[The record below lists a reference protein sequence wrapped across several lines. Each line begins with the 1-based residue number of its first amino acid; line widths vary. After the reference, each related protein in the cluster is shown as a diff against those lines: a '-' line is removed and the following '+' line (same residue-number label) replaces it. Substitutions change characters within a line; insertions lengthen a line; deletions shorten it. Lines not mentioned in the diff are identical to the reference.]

1 MDNNQRFL
9 LQNKIPFQNQMN
21 QANMVLQYKYSD
33 QNKNL
38 NESMI
43 TTSTSSLSVNNKK
56 NLQHTNYKTPKKK
69 NFPIPIP
76 KNKNAKLNNQKLIDK
91 NPKNPNTINTIIYTK
106 GTIKKFNNQNPNNV
120 FIYNNQNQN
129 LNLNSNNINNI
140 NNNNNINKIYGRSM
154 SQISMENENT
164 NSNINHTKR
173 TLNKNNNI
181 INNNANAY
189 INKSS
194 LNKKKMNIINEAI
207 SKEKEY
213 NNEVS
218 YFSNN
223 EDETSNQIINSTINH
238 INNNNNINEFQKKIS
253 QNHRTI
259 LKEYDN
265 KFSTGYYSESD
276 QRKEKSAVLNIEEI
290 LMTEEKL
297 SAVISCLSNGITCE
311 EECFDWFNSYFN
323 TALSNFIE
331 KYFIKE
337 EYIKVIKIAVNLNV
351 LSLMLCYDISYNQEF
366 FEELQYKLNEMMNYN
381 HKILILIS
389 KYLSNK
395 IIDNKNLWVNKLQQ
409 LIMKYEPTIKN
420 ANHIMKDIAFYCNI
434 LLKLIPEILSIYQ
447 SPEFIDIMNN
457 IEGLTSHALY
467 HIYREKI
474 HRIINQNG
482 SIFAS
487 SSYFKNN
494 NKLNVNIPI
503 PYLKNNSNKQYTL
516 VLDLDETLIH
526 FKPNPNNE
534 ESGTIKIRPFL
545 MEFLEKIKD
554 YYELVVFTAATQ
566 EYADPII
573 NALDPNQKYFD
584 FEHRLYRKHT
594 IIIDNDF
601 VKDLSKLGRDMS
613 RIIIVDNMEQNYKLQ
628 KNNGITIRPFWGKD
642 NEDTALK
649 DLLDILVKIAEKK
662 LDVRMGLKLFKE
674 DIISKVT
681 SNIFRRSQNRF

>member
-9 LQNKIPFQNQMN
+9 LQSKNPFQNQIN
-21 QANMVLQYKYSD
+21 QPNMVLQYNYSD

-43 TTSTSSLSVNNKK
+43 TTSTSSLSGNNKK

-69 NFPIPIP
+69 NFQIPMPKP
-76 KNKNAKLNNQKLIDK
+76 KNPKQNNQKILDK
-91 NPKNPNTINTIIYTK
+91 NSKNTNTINTIVYTK
-106 GTIKKFNNQNPNNV
+106 GTIKKFNNQNSNNA
-120 FIYNNQNQN
+120 FIYNNH
-129 LNLNSNNINNI
+129 NSNL
-140 NNNNNINKIYGRSM
+140 NNNNNNKIYGGSM
-154 SQISMENENT
+154 NHIEMENDN
-164 NSNINHTKR
+164 NINHTKR
-173 TLNKNNNI
+173 SLNNI
-181 INNNANAY
+181 NSSNINSY
-189 INKSS
+189 MNKSS
-194 LNKKKMNIINEAI
+194 LNKKRINKVNEEMN
-207 SKEKEY
+207 KEY

-223 EDETSNQIINSTINH
+223 EEETNNQIVNNTINH
-238 INNNNNINEFQKKIS
+238 INNINNYNNYNDQYQKKINS
-253 QNHRTI
+253 NHRTI

-297 SAVISCLSNGITCE
+297 SAVISCISNGITCE

-323 TALSNFIE
+323 TALSNYIE

-337 EYIKVIKIAVNLNV
+337 EFIKVIRIAINLNV
-351 LSLMLCYDISYNQEF
+351 FSLMLCYDISYNPEAF
-366 FEELQYKLNEMMNYN
+366 NELQYKLNEMMNYN
-381 HKILILIS
+381 HEILILIS

-395 IIDNKNLWVNKLQQ
+395 IIDSKNLWVNKLQQ
-409 LIMKYEPTIKN
+409 LIMKYDPSIKN
-420 ANHIMKDIAFYCNI
+420 SIRIIKDIVMYCNT
-434 LLKLIPEILSIYQ
+434 LLKLIPEILNIYQ
-447 SPEFIDIMNN
+447 SPDFVDIFNQ
-457 IEGLTSHALY
+457 IEGLTSHSLY

-487 SSYFKNN
+487 SAYFKNN
-494 NKLNVNIPI
+494 NKLNVSIPV
-503 PYLKNNSNKQYTL
+503 PYLAKKSNKQYTL

-534 ESGTIKIRPFL
+534 ESGTIKIRPYL

-573 NALDPNQKYFD
+573 NALETNKKYFD
-584 FEHRLYRKHT
+584 YRLYRKHT

-613 RIIIVDNMEQNYKLQ
+613 KTIIVDNMEQNYKLQ
-628 KNNGITIRPFWGKD
+628 KSNGITIRPFWGKD
-642 NEDTALK
+642 NEDTALV
-649 DLLDILVKIAEKK
+649 DLLDILIKIVDKK
-662 LDVRMGLKLFKE
+662 MDVRMGLKLFKE

-681 SNIFRRSQNRF
+681 SNIFRRSQNRY

>member
-9 LQNKIPFQNQMN
+9 FLNKIPTNN
-21 QANMVLQYKYSD
+21 PLLQANMILQYKYSD

-69 NFPIPIP
+69 NFPIPMPKP
-76 KNKNAKLNNQKLIDK
+76 KNTKQNNQKIPEK
-91 NPKNPNTINTIIYTK
+91 NSKNSNAVNTVIYTK
-106 GTIKKFNNQNPNNV
+106 GTIKKIINPNNNA
-120 FIYNNQNQN
+120 FIYNNINSN
-129 LNLNSNNINNI
+129 LNNM
-140 NNNNNINKIYGRSM
+140 NNNNKIYGRSM
-154 SQISMENENT
+154 SQIAVENDNINGNNQIKRSLNN
-164 NSNINHTKR
+164 NSN
-173 TLNKNNNI
+173 NNNG
-181 INNNANAY
+181 Y
-189 INKSS
+189 INKS
-194 LNKKKMNIINEAI
+194 NMAKKRMNAINQAMN
-207 SKEKEY
+207 KEY
-213 NNEVS
+213 HDEIS
-218 YFSNN
+218 YFSNK
-223 EDETSNQIINSTINH
+223 EDETNNQIINNTINQNM
-238 INNNNNINEFQKKIS
+238 NNNDQIPKKIYP
-253 QNHRTI
+253 NHRTI

-297 SAVISCLSNGITCE
+297 SAVISCISNGATCE

-323 TALSNFIE
+323 TVLSRYIE

-337 EYIKVIKIAVNLNV
+337 EFIKVIKIAVNLNV
-351 LSLMLCYDISYNQEF
+351 FSLMLCYDISYNQESF
-366 FEELQYKLNEMMNYN
+366 NELRYKLNEIMNYN
-381 HKILILIS
+381 HAILILIS

-395 IIDNKNLWVNKLQQ
+395 IIDNKNLWVNKLEQ
-409 LIMKYEPTIKN
+409 LIIKYDPTIKSAIRIIKEIVSYIN
-420 ANHIMKDIAFYCNI
+420 TLI
-434 LLKLIPEILSIYQ
+434 KLIPDVLNIYQ
-447 SPEFIDIMNN
+447 NPEFADIFNQ
-457 IEGLTSHALY
+457 IEGLNSQALY

-494 NKLNVNIPI
+494 KLNVSIPV
-503 PYLKNNSNKQYTL
+503 PYLDKKSTKQYTL

-545 MEFLEKIKD
+545 MEFLEKIKN
-554 YYELVVFTAATQ
+554 YYDLVVFTAATQ

-573 NALDPNQKYFD
+573 NALDPNNKYFD
-584 FEHRLYRKHT
+584 YRLYRKHT

-613 RIIIVDNMEQNYKLQ
+613 KIIIVDNMEQNYKLQ

-642 NEDTALK
+642 NEDTALS
-649 DLLDILVKIAEKK
+649 DLLEILIKIAERK

-681 SNIFRRSQNRF
+681 SNIFRRSQNRY

>member
-9 LQNKIPFQNQMN
+9 LQSKNPFQNQIN
-21 QANMVLQYKYSD
+21 QPNMVLQYNYSD

-69 NFPIPIP
+69 NFQIPMPKP
-76 KNKNAKLNNQKLIDK
+76 KNSKQNNQKILDK
-91 NPKNPNTINTIIYTK
+91 NSKNTNTINTIVYTK
-106 GTIKKFNNQNPNNV
+106 GTIKKFNNQNSNNA
-120 FIYNNQNQN
+120 FIYNNH
-129 LNLNSNNINNI
+129 NSNL
-140 NNNNNINKIYGRSM
+140 NNNNNNKIYGGSM
-154 SQISMENENT
+154 NHIEMENDN
-164 NSNINHTKR
+164 NINHTKR
-173 TLNKNNNI
+173 TLNNI
-181 INNNANAY
+181 NSSNINSY
-189 INKSS
+189 MNKSS
-194 LNKKKMNIINEAI
+194 LNKKRINKVNEEMN
-207 SKEKEY
+207 KEY

-223 EDETSNQIINSTINH
+223 EEETNNQIVNNTINH
-238 INNNNNINEFQKKIS
+238 INNINNYNNYNDQYQKKINS
-253 QNHRTI
+253 NHRTI

-297 SAVISCLSNGITCE
+297 SAVISCISNGITCE

-323 TALSNFIE
+323 TALSNYIE

-337 EYIKVIKIAVNLNV
+337 EFIKVIRIAINLNV
-351 LSLMLCYDISYNQEF
+351 FSLMLCYDISYNPEAF
-366 FEELQYKLNEMMNYN
+366 NELQYKLNEMMNYN
-381 HKILILIS
+381 HEILILIS

-395 IIDNKNLWVNKLQQ
+395 IIDSKNLWVNKLQQ
-409 LIMKYEPTIKN
+409 LIMKYDPSIKN
-420 ANHIMKDIAFYCNI
+420 SIRIIKDIVMYCNT
-434 LLKLIPEILSIYQ
+434 LLKLIPEILNIYQ
-447 SPEFIDIMNN
+447 SPDFVDIFNQ
-457 IEGLTSHALY
+457 IEGLTSHSLY

-487 SSYFKNN
+487 SAYFKNN
-494 NKLNVNIPI
+494 NKFNVSIPV
-503 PYLKNNSNKQYTL
+503 PYLAKKSNKQYTL

-534 ESGTIKIRPFL
+534 ESGTIKIRPYL

-573 NALDPNQKYFD
+573 NALETNKKYFD
-584 FEHRLYRKHT
+584 YRLYRKHT

-613 RIIIVDNMEQNYKLQ
+613 KTIIVDNMEQNYKLQ
-628 KNNGITIRPFWGKD
+628 KSNGITIRPFWGKD
-642 NEDTALK
+642 NEDTALV
-649 DLLDILVKIAEKK
+649 DLLDILIKIVDKK
-662 LDVRMGLKLFKE
+662 MDVRMGLKLFKE

-681 SNIFRRSQNRF
+681 SNIFRRSQNRY